1 MTHPVSSPDAA
12 IEVAYAPAPAYDALH
27 LFIDG
32 EWLPAGARATAPVI
46 NPASGRELGRVPL
59 ATAADLD
66 RALDA
71 TARAFAVWR
80 RTVPAERAR
89 VLKGAAAL
97 IRERAGRIAT
107 LLTLEEGKPLAESR
121 DEVLRAADYFEWFAE
136 EARRIDGRVV
146 PSNRP
151 GVQQLVKRLPI
162 GPVAAFTPWNFP
174 AITPARKLSAALAA
188 GCSVVLKPGEESPA
202 TALALAR
209 ALDDAG
215 LPKGV
220 LQVVFGVP
228 DEVSRRLIASPAIR
242 KVAFTGSAP
251 VGRLLSARAAEGV
264 KPVTLELGGHGPVL
278 VFDDADLAHAASG
291 GAANRF
297 RGTGQVCIS
306 ATRFL
311 IQRRA
316 YDAFVEQFVAATR
329 ALVVGDG
336 LRPDTQVGPL
346 ANARQLAKVEALV
359 ADAVARGARVLAGG
373 RRIAGDGFF
382 FEPTVLAEVPADA
395 RVMHEEPF
403 GPIAVLMRFDTL
415 EAGLAEANR
424 LPYGLAAY
432 AFTSSAR
439 TALAVGDGLEAGMV
453 GINQYRIVATE
464 LPFGGIKESGHGSE
478 GGVEG
483 IAPYL
488 VNQFISQ
495 A

>member
-1 MTHPVSSPDAA
+1 MDIT
-12 IEVAYAPAPAYDALH
+12 YDALH

-32 EWLPAGARATAPVI
+32 EWIGASERETAPVI
-46 NPASGRELGRVPL
+46 NPATQIQIGRVPL

-66 RALDA
+66 RALQA
-71 TARAFAVWR
+71 AVPAFDVWR
-80 RTVPAERAR
+80 NTVPAERAR
-89 VLKGAAAL
+89 ILKRAAEL
-97 IRERAGRIAT
+97 MRERAEHIAT
-107 LLTLEEGKPLAESR
+107 VMTLEEGKPLAESR

-151 GVQQLVKRLPI
+151 GVQQLVKKQAI

-188 GCSVVLKPGEESPA
+188 GCSVIIKLGEESPA

-228 DEVSRRLIASPAIR
+228 DQVSTQLIASPVIR
-242 KVAFTGSAP
+242 KVTFTGSVP
-251 VGRLLSARAAEGV
+251 IGRLLSARAAEGV
-264 KPVTLELGGHGPVL
+264 KPITLELGGHGPVL
-278 VFDDADLAHAASG
+278 VFNDADVEKAAVE

-306 ATRFL
+306 STRFL
-311 IQRRA
+311 IQREVYDEFVGHFVRA
-316 YDAFVEQFVAATR
+316 TSALKVGNGMDA
-329 ALVVGDG
+329 G
-336 LRPDTQVGPL
+336 TQVGPL
-346 ANARQLAKVEALV
+346 ANPRQLAKMEELI
-359 ADAVARGARVLAGG
+359 ADAVERGATILAGG
-373 RRIAGDGFF
+373 KRIEGEGYF
-382 FEPTVLAEVPADA
+382 FEPTVLADVPKDA

-403 GPIAVLMRFDTL
+403 GPIAVLMRFDAL
-415 EAGLAEANR
+415 ADGLAEANR
-424 LPYGLAAY
+424 LPYGLSAY

-439 TALAVGDGLEAGMV
+439 TAIDVADGLEAGMI
-453 GINQYRIVATE
+453 GINQYRIVSTE
-464 LPFGGIKESGHGSE
+464 LPFGGMKESGHGSE
-478 GGVEG
+478 GGTEG
-483 IAPYL
+483 IEYYL
-488 VNQFISQ
+488 THKFISQ